1 MAAGCQELGI
11 DHPDSSITFDK
22 LNGMSKG
29 ERMTFLVG
37 ISYKVLDKCGVVTAA
52 LLNKTVVNTNDGV
65 HNYSHVLCHYAALSL
80 DFTDAWA
87 EGDGERIL
95 RCW

>member
-29 ERMTFLVG
+29 ERMTPCRYFIYG
-37 ISYKVLDKCGVVTAA
+37 IGQVWC
-52 LLNKTVVNTNDGV
+52 
-65 HNYSHVLCHYAALSL
+65 SH
-80 DFTDAWA
+80 
-87 EGDGERIL
+87 
-95 RCW
+95 RCTLA